1 MTPLDLHNR
10 MFVGV
15 VNYDDGDANQDT
27 VFRYYQDGDLV
38 WGSYEGGRV
47 RHGQILARVTP
58 EVTLD
63 MVWQYLNLD
72 DQLIAGTCQSTPVLL
87 PDGRY
92 RLNEKWVITLGPA
105 AGQVGESAIE
115 EMEQEN

>member
-15 VNYDDGDANQDT
+15 VNYDDGDANQNT

-58 EVTLD
+58 EGTLD

-72 DQLIAGTCQSTPVLL
+72 DQLVAGTCQSTPVLL
-87 PDGRY
+87 LDGRY
-92 RLNEKWVITLGPA
+92 RLNEKWMITLGPS
-105 AGQVGESAIE
+105 AGLAGESAIE
-115 EMEQEN
+115 EIEQES

>member
-1 MTPLDLHNR
+1 MKPLDLNNR
-10 MFVGV
+10 RFVGV

-27 VFRYYQDGDLV
+27 VFRYYQEGNLV

-58 EVTLD
+58 EGKLD

-72 DQLIAGTCQSTPVLL
+72 DQLIAGTCESTPELL
-87 PDGRY
+87 SDGRY
-92 RLNEKWVITLGPA
+92 RLNEAWETTLGPA
-105 AGQVGESAIE
+105 AGQSGESAIE
-115 EMEQEN
+115 ELREES

>member
-1 MTPLDLHNR
+1 MTSLDLHNR
-10 MFVGV
+10 RFIGV

-38 WGSYEGGRV
+38 WGSYEGGRI
-47 RHGQILARVTP
+47 RHGQILARVTS
-58 EVTLD
+58 EGKLD

-72 DQLIAGTCQSTPVLL
+72 DRLVAGTCTSTPELL

-92 RLNEKWVITLGPA
+92 RLNEEWEITLGPA
-105 AGQVGESAIE
+105 AGQSGKSAIE
-115 EMEQEN
+115 EMKEET

>member
-1 MTPLDLHNR
+1 MLNLDLHNR
-10 MFVGV
+10 IFVGV
-15 VNYDDGDANQDT
+15 ENYDGGDANQDT

-47 RHGQILARVTP
+47 RHGQVLARLTP
-58 EVTLD
+58 GGSLD

-72 DQLIAGTCQSTPVLL
+72 DQLIAGTCTSTPVLL

-92 RLNEKWVITLGPA
+92 RLKEKWVITLGPA
-105 AGQVGESAIE
+105 TGVSGESAIE
-115 EMEQEN
+115 EIIEES

>member
-10 MFVGV
+10 RFVGV

-27 VFRYYQDGDLV
+27 VFRYYQDGEVV
-38 WGSYEGGRV
+38 WGTYEGGRV
-47 RHGQILARVTP
+47 RYGQILARVTP
-58 EVTLD
+58 EGELD

-72 DQLIAGTCQSTPVLL
+72 DQLIAGTCTSTPELL

-92 RLNEKWVITLGPA
+92 RLNETWVITLGPA
-105 AGQVGESAIE
+105 AGQSGKSVIE
-115 EMEQEN
+115 EIKEEA